1 MKLKQQRKTLQEI
14 REQKLLSKVESDT
27 NTLSLKVFPCQPWS
41 EDKNY
46 ALCESN
52 TIKSNFDSPVVV
64 LPEKGSEELCQKS
77 EFSFGK
83 SPMRS
88 SEKIRKSN
96 VDIVKACSI
105 NPLFYS
111 SETTSSKIVR
121 DGEFTKLEQRQN
133 NDFQH
138 FELKTPEPSNNQSKV
153 LNMLVTRSIE
163 KYGGSTRSW
172 SDKKFIRYSQ
182 FCSSD
187 INSENSPKHENSR
200 SSNDGLLDWE
210 EELDI
215 EQETIPWALV
225 NNKVNIACKLP
236 PWLLKIRKE
245 NPARDT
251 KKYEVNPDTL
261 ETRHPNIKPQ
271 MIAVLIDW
279 MMEVS
284 AELDLRRQTF
294 FLAYHYLIKYID
306 SSEDIIRKNLQLI
319 GSTTL
324 FMACKMEELLRPSA
338 ALFTY
343 ITQNSY
349 TCKQLLAM
357 EKEIVKHL
365 QWNLSPTTLDE
376 QLQESVKKWDQF
388 LEK

>member
-1 MKLKQQRKTLQEI
+1 
-14 REQKLLSKVESDT
+14 
-27 NTLSLKVFPCQPWS
+27 
-41 EDKNY
+41 
-46 ALCESN
+46 
-52 TIKSNFDSPVVV
+52 
-64 LPEKGSEELCQKS
+64 
-77 EFSFGK
+77 
-83 SPMRS
+83 
-88 SEKIRKSN
+88 
-96 VDIVKACSI
+96 
-105 NPLFYS
+105 
-111 SETTSSKIVR
+111 
-121 DGEFTKLEQRQN
+121 
-133 NDFQH
+133 
-138 FELKTPEPSNNQSKV
+138 
-153 LNMLVTRSIE
+153 
-163 KYGGSTRSW
+163 
-172 SDKKFIRYSQ
+172 
-182 FCSSD
+182 
-187 INSENSPKHENSR
+187 
-200 SSNDGLLDWE
+200 
-210 EELDI
+210 
-215 EQETIPWALV
+215 
-225 NNKVNIACKLP
+225 
-236 PWLLKIRKE
+236 
-245 NPARDT
+245 
-251 KKYEVNPDTL
+251 
-261 ETRHPNIKPQ
+261 